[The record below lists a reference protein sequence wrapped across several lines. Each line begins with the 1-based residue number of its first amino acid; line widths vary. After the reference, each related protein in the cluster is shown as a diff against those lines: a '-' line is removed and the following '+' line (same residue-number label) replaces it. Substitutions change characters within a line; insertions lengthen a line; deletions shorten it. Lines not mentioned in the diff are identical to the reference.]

1 MTITKQDLERALRR
15 QDKRFS
21 EKLSKGLE
29 EQDKKFSEKLSKGL
43 KEQDEKFSKRLDE
56 QDEKFSK
63 RLDGQ
68 KEYIGQKLITYF
80 YTKDEI
86 DRRFVTKIDLKKEFE
101 KYATKDDIK
110 KAIDEGIDRIKV
122 LFEDNKSQ
130 IQLIAEGHSLLAE
143 KVDNLDCRVTKLE
156 KTV

>member
-29 EQDKKFSEKLSKGL
+29 GQDRKFSEKLSKGL
-43 KEQDEKFSKRLDE
+43 EEQDKKFSK
-56 QDEKFSK
+56 K
-63 RLDGQ
+63 LDGQ
-68 KEYIGQKLITYF
+68 KEYIGQKLVTYF
-80 YTKDEI
+80 YTKEES
-86 DRRFVTKIDLKKEFE
+86 DRKFVTKIDLKKEFE

-130 IQLIAEGHSLLAE
+130 IQLIAEGHGLLAD
-143 KVDNLDCRVTKLE
+143 KVDNLDRRFTKLE

>member
-1 MTITKQDLERALRR
+1 MTITKQDLEKALRR

-29 EQDKKFSEKLSKGL
+29 EQDKKFSKK
-43 KEQDEKFSKRLDE
+43 LDE

-63 RLDGQ
+63 KLDGQ
-68 KEYIGQKLITYF
+68 KEYIGQKLVTYF
-80 YTKDEI
+80 YTKEES
-86 DRRFVTKIDLKKEFE
+86 DRKFVTKIDLKKEFE

-110 KAIDEGIDRIKV
+110 QAIDEGIDRIKV

-130 IQLIAEGHSLLAE
+130 IQLIAEGHTLLAE
-143 KVDNLDCRVTKLE
+143 KVDNLDRRITKLE